1 MDCIG
6 LLILQELLLRLLAIH
21 IHRYIKLERRKMNS
35 VRVTELTVCQLN
47 TGSMVQLPLLFIF
60 SVDYCVWY
68 VQETPTMVFPPNMAP
83 TQKSITYPTLVF
95 IFLLSLN
102 ELFTLQHRNILIDN
116 AM

>member
-1 MDCIG
+1 MVINN
-6 LLILQELLLRLLAIH
+6 LH
-21 IHRYIKLERRKMNS
+21 THIKLERCKMNF

-68 VQETPTMVFPPNMAP
+68 VQETPTIVFPPNMAP
-83 TQKSITYPTLVF
+83 TQKSITYPTLVI

-102 ELFTLQHRNILIDN
+102 ELFTLEYSNSHS
-116 AM
+116 